1 MTPTE
6 IILIIFSII
15 FIIYVI
21 SDTLLMNKIHKRL
34 DHIESELTQANDN
47 FITLNK
53 NRDAYN
59 EKFEDIED
67 VLNSYN
73 FRLTEIESLL

>member
-1 MTPTE
+1 MNAIE
-6 IILIIFSII
+6 IVSII
-15 FIIYVI
+15 FFIVFTIYII

-34 DHIESELTQANDN
+34 DHIESELKQANDN

-59 EKFEDIED
+59 GKFEDIED
-67 VLNSYN
+67 VINSIT
-73 FRLTEIESLL
+73 FRLTEIEALF